1 MAGEAQKTATA
12 GCGIFCAIVLV
23 VHVFLALCNIYLLQP
38 DEQLVQQNRAD
49 YSTVTNGPGLAFG
62 HLYQPKEKRK
72 AELLGQLEYAKIIDT
87 MRGTYRVAEGP
98 LLLFL
103 DAYEQIVEKFPKLV
117 LTKDEYVKVFD
128 KATGDMRLEFGEK
141 TYVPGATQEVPFGVQ
156 KGESLN
162 DFEYCVI
169 TDESTGER
177 RVERGP
183 QLVRPASPYEVIA
196 PKQQG
201 IRLTA
206 SEYIKVQ
213 DIRTG
218 KMRVERGT
226 QFNAELGKEERGR
239 VIFLGPNDRVVDGET
254 PKQATNVEPQIS
266 LLVRRMEYDSAK
278 DPPSGEFLVTYEI
291 NPGFFFPGPYDEILE
306 VRNGIKL
313 SKTQWVRIMNEATG
327 KVQTKKGELVYFLN
341 ETEIVLGEEVNE
353 GYDVNEFQA
362 VLVESS
368 EDGQKRLVKPS
379 PGQNN
384 MLFIPD
390 AYDTVLEIR
399 QLVHV
404 QPHEAVITIDELGTY
419 RFYQNANGTSFFL
432 DPYDHL
438 VTMRWSTGNIL
449 DEKET
454 EIITKIDTRS
464 QNLYFDFEVRTSD
477 NVRLQLEGVVRWKVD
492 HVEQMIQGT
501 RDPRGDVWH
510 HSRHILLQAVS
521 KIDLQDFMKNFN
533 SRVKAA
539 FEQDRVNG
547 TSFYTERGVMVES
560 MEVTG
565 YQCVD
570 AQTADILQEIIR
582 ETTNRINRMQK
593 QESENDVA
601 RAKLEAEIRLEK
613 KRTDLLTTKASNDRL
628 VSEMEGEASGLRLAK
643 SAQTFLNALGGANAT
658 LPDVASR
665 LELYRLHQ
673 DLASKNDT
681 TSNLASGSAM
691 LFVTPDEVN
700 LKLQTD
706 EL

>member
-1 MAGEAQKTATA
+1 MK
-12 GCGIFCAIVLV
+12 
-23 VHVFLALCNIYLLQP
+23 
-38 DEQLVQQNRAD
+38 
-49 YSTVTNGPGLAFG
+49 S
-62 HLYQPKEKRK
+62 
-72 AELLGQLEYAKIIDT
+72 
-87 MRGTYRVAEGP
+87 
-98 LLLFL
+98 
-103 DAYEQIVEKFPKLV
+103 PKLV
-117 LTKDEYVKVFD
+117 LTKDQYVKVFD
-128 KATGDMRLEFGEK
+128 KATGVMTLEFGEK
-141 TYVPGATQEVPFGVQ
+141 TYVPGATQEVPFGVL

-169 TDESTGER
+169 TDESTGSR

-183 QLVRPASPYEVIA
+183 QLVRPQSPYEVIA
-196 PKQQG
+196 PKMMG

-206 SEYIKVQ
+206 SEFIKVQ
-213 DIRTG
+213 DIQTG
-218 KMRVERGT
+218 KMRVEKGT
-226 QFNAELGKEERGR
+226 QFNVELNKEERGR
-239 VIFLGPNDRVVDGET
+239 VIFLGANDRVVDGT
-254 PKQATNVEPQIS
+254 APKQATNVEPQIA
-266 LLVRRMEYDSAK
+266 LLVRRMEFDPEK
-278 DPPSGEFLVTYEI
+278 TPPSGEFLVTYAI
-291 NPGFFFPGPYDEILE
+291 NPGFFFPGPYDEIIE

-327 KVQTKKGELVYFLN
+327 RVIVQQGELVYFLN
-341 ETEIVLGEEVNE
+341 ETEVVLGEEVNE

-368 EDGQKRLVKPS
+368 ETGQKRLVRPAE
-379 PGQNN
+379 GQKN
-384 MLFIPD
+384 MLFIPEP
-390 AYDTVLEIR
+390 YDTVLEIR

-404 QPHEAVITIDELGTY
+404 QPHEAVITIDEAGTY
-419 RFYQNANGTSFFL
+419 RFFQNASGTSFFL
-432 DPYDHL
+432 EPYDHL

-449 DEKET
+449 DETET

-492 HVEQMIQGT
+492 KVEQMIQGT

-533 SRVKAA
+533 ARVKAA

-547 TSFYTERGVMVES
+547 TSFYSERGVLVES

-570 AQTADILQEIIR
+570 AKTADVLQEIIR

-613 KRTDLLTTKASNDRL
+613 KRTDLISTKASNDRL
-628 VSEMEGEASGLRLAK
+628 VSEMEGEASGLKLAK
-643 SAQTFLNALGGANAT
+643 SAQTFLNALGGVNAT

-681 TSNLASGSAM
+681 TANLASGSAM
-691 LFVTPDEVN
+691 LFVTPEEVN
-700 LKLQTD
+700 LKLQND
-706 EL
+706 L

>member
-1 MAGEAQKTATA
+1 MSDAQNALLG
-12 GCGIFCAIVLV
+12 GCGGFCLLFLV
-23 VHVFLALCNIYLLQP
+23 VHAFLFLCNIFLLQP
-38 DEQLVQQNRAD
+38 DEQLVQEVRAD
-49 YSTVTNGPGLAFG
+49 YSYVQNGPGLAFG
-62 HLYQPKEKRK
+62 HLYQPKHKRK
-72 AELLGQLEYAKIIDT
+72 AELLGQLEYAKIIDK

-103 DAYEQIVEKFPKLV
+103 DAYEEIVPPKMPKLV

-128 KATGDMRLEFGEK
+128 KATGDMKLEYGEK
-141 TYVPGATQEVPFGVQ
+141 TYVPGATQEIPFGVQ

-183 QLVRPASPYEVIA
+183 KLVRPVSPYEVIA
-196 PKQQG
+196 PKQMG

-213 DIRTG
+213 DIQSG

-226 QFNAELGKEERGR
+226 AYNEELKKEERGR
-239 VIFLGPNDRVVDGET
+239 VVSLGANDRVVDGT
-254 PKQATNVEPQIS
+254 APKQARNVEPQIS
-266 LLVRRMEYDSAK
+266 LLVRRMEYDPTK
-278 DPPSGEFLVTYEI
+278 TPPSGEFLVTYET

-327 KVQTKKGELVYFLN
+327 KVQVKQGELVYFLN

-368 EDGQKRLVKPS
+368 EDGQKRLVKS
-379 PGQNN
+379 SAGQKN
-384 MLFIPD
+384 MLFIPG

-404 QPHEAVITIDELGTY
+404 QPHEAVVTIDEEGTY
-419 RFYQNANGTSFFL
+419 TFYQNANGTSFFL
-432 DPYDHL
+432 EPYDHL
-438 VTMRWSTGNIL
+438 VQMRWSTGNIL

-454 EIITKIDTRS
+454 EIITKIDMRS

-492 HVEQMIQGT
+492 KVNIMIQGT

-521 KIDLQDFMKNFN
+521 KINLQDFMQNFN
-533 SRVKAA
+533 ARVKTA

-570 AQTADILQEIIR
+570 AKTAEILQEIIR

-593 QESENDVA
+593 QNSENDVA
-601 RAKLEAEIRLEK
+601 RAKLEADIRLEK
-613 KRTDLLTTKASNDRL
+613 ERTKLLTTKASNDRL
-628 VSEMEGEASGLRLAK
+628 VSEMEGEASGLKLAK
-643 SAQTFLNALGGANAT
+643 SAQTFLNALGGVNAT

-691 LFVTPDEVN
+691 LFVTPEEVN
-700 LKLQTD
+700 MNLKN

>member
-1 MAGEAQKTATA
+1 
-12 GCGIFCAIVLV
+12 
-23 VHVFLALCNIYLLQP
+23 
-38 DEQLVQQNRAD
+38 
-49 YSTVTNGPGLAFG
+49 
-62 HLYQPKEKRK
+62 
-72 AELLGQLEYAKIIDT
+72 
-87 MRGTYRVAEGP
+87 
-98 LLLFL
+98 
-103 DAYEQIVEKFPKLV
+103 
-117 LTKDEYVKVFD
+117 
-128 KATGDMRLEFGEK
+128 
-141 TYVPGATQEVPFGVQ
+141 
-156 KGESLN
+156 
-162 DFEYCVI
+162 
-169 TDESTGER
+169 
-177 RVERGP
+177 
-183 QLVRPASPYEVIA
+183 
-196 PKQQG
+196 
-201 IRLTA
+201 
-206 SEYIKVQ
+206 
-213 DIRTG
+213 
-218 KMRVERGT
+218 
-226 QFNAELGKEERGR
+226 
-239 VIFLGPNDRVVDGET
+239 VVDGT
-254 PKQATNVEPQIS
+254 APKQATNVEPQIS
-266 LLVRRMEYDSAK
+266 LLVRRMEFDPAK
-278 DPPSGEFLVTYEI
+278 DPPSGEFLVTYDI

-327 KVQTKKGELVYFLN
+327 RVQVKQGELVYFLN

-379 PGQNN
+379 PGQKNL
-384 MLFIPD
+384 LFIPG

-404 QPHEAVITIDELGTY
+404 QPHEAVVTIDEAGTY
-419 RFYQNANGTSFFL
+419 RFFQNENGTSFFL

-454 EIITKIDTRS
+454 EIITKIDQRS

-477 NVRLQLEGVVRWKVD
+477 NVRLQLEGVVRWKVIN
-492 HVEQMIQGT
+492 VEQMIQGT

-510 HSRHILLQAVS
+510 HSRHVLLQAVS

-533 SRVKAA
+533 ARVKAA

-547 TSFYTERGVMVES
+547 TSFYTERGVLVES

-570 AQTADILQEIIR
+570 AKTADILQEIIR

-628 VSEMEGEASGLRLAK
+628 VSEMEGEANGLKLAK
-643 SAQTFLNALGGANAT
+643 SAQTFLSALGGVNAT

-700 LKLQTD
+700 LNLKND